1 LVAEGELIPEDI
13 ELRNQQGEAVHFTD
27 FKGKKVVLYYYPK
40 TSNPEAYMKTIMFQA
55 HLDKYKQAGVEII
68 RITSDPV
75 DTQKKFADLNHISF
89 NLLADPEKKTN
100 TFLGINSEDKYQS
113 RTIIVDEEGVVRK
126 VYQPTS
132 ILFESDQIN
141 VFFFEFSFRFI
152 FFK

>member
-1 LVAEGELIPEDI
+1 MVTEGEPIPENI
-13 ELRNQQGEAVHFTD
+13 ELKNQQGEAVHLTD
-27 FKGKKVVLYYYPK
+27 FKGKKVVLYFYQK

-55 HLDKYKQAGVEII
+55 HLDKYKDAGVEIVG
-68 RITSDPV
+68 ITTDPV

-113 RTIIVDEEGVVRK
+113 RTIIVDEEGIVRK

-132 ILFESDQIN
+132 ILYENDQIN
-141 VFFFEFSFRFI
+141 KFI
-152 FFK
+152 GLKT